1 MELGKQSLRDYF
13 DDNVSELTD
22 DALRTVANDIA
33 LAFWASIFNSINLSK
48 QFFSDRSPDIQDIAD
63 SLGMFDY

>member
-22 DALRTVANDIA
+22 DALRTVANDTG
-33 LAFWASIFNSINLSK
+33 L
-48 QFFSDRSPDIQDIAD
+48 
-63 SLGMFDY
+63 LGEHI